1 MKQIFDYLSQPLM
14 VALPQGA
21 KLLAIGVIAPFMVPL
36 KVTLFV
42 AFVIALPY
50 VLYQLWAFIAPGLYR
65 KEKRLAIPIIVSSL
79 IMFFLGMMYCYFIV
93 FKMVFQFIS
102 NFAPDSVNFAPDI
115 DSYFSFVL
123 ALFLA
128 FGLTFEV
135 PIVVVV
141 LNRMGITDIEK
152 LKKARPYMVVGAFVL
167 AAIFTPPDILSQML
181 LAVPL
186 VILYQVG
193 IWLCAIFG
201 RAKDTICSQRWDF
214 VY

>member
-1 MKQIFDYLSQPLM
+1 
-14 VALPQGA
+14 
-21 KLLAIGVIAPFMVPL
+21 
-36 KVTLFV
+36 
-42 AFVIALPY
+42 
-50 VLYQLWAFIAPGLYR
+50 
-65 KEKRLAIPIIVSSL
+65 
-79 IMFFLGMMYCYFIV
+79 MFFLGMMYCYFIV

-141 LNRMGITDIEK
+141 LNRMGITDVEK

-186 VILYQVG
+186 VVLYQVG

-201 RAKDTICSQRWDF
+201 RAKDTESESE
-214 VY
+214 